1 MDTRTPSAK
10 AVFDK
15 ALEME
20 SPAERQAYLDAVCAE
35 APTLRQKVE
44 ALLKAYAEA
53 GSFLESPAA
62 KLVATVDERPV
73 RECPGTVIGPYK
85 LLEQIGEGGFG
96 VVFVAEQQQP
106 LRRKVALKVL
116 KPGMD
121 TRQVIARFEAER
133 QALALMDHPNI
144 ARVFD
149 GGTTGEPGGISPGRP
164 YFIMELVKGIPIT
177 DYCDQTQ
184 LTPRERLELFLPVC
198 QAVQHAHQKGII
210 HRDLKPSNVLVT
222 LHDGTPVP
230 KIIDFGIAKAL
241 GQQLTDKTLYT
252 GFAQL
257 VGTPLYMSP
266 EQAALSGLDVDTRSD
281 IYSLGVLL
289 YELLTGTTPFDKER
303 LHQAGYDELRRIIRE
318 EEPPKPSTRISTLG
332 QAATPLSTQRK
343 SDPKRL
349 SQLFRGELDW
359 IVMKCLEKDRNRRYE
374 TANGLARDIERYL
387 RDEPV
392 QACPPSAWYRLR
404 KFGRR
409 NKAALITAALLAG
422 ILVLG
427 TLVSTWQAF
436 RATQAEGLA
445 NTRLEA
451 ETEAK
456 AAANASALEAQKQG
470 ELAEQNANAVK
481 GALGQAK
488 ANLERADQNLAL
500 ALEALDDV
508 YMKDVEDRILRDR
521 QMTQAE
527 RESLE
532 KGLKFYEQFAQQNSG
547 HAELERVT
555 AKAYR
560 RAGYLRMELG
570 DWKQAEAQFTT
581 AIPVFE
587 KLADQ
592 SGKTADLRQ
601 ELARCL
607 DLLSQARINAGLNRK
622 AEPSCRQ
629 AVAVW
634 QKLVDDFA
642 KEPSY
647 RVGLATSLLRLGM
660 VLAMLN
666 GPGGL
671 EEAEKLMCRA
681 LGLYKTMAAEY
692 PGNVGYRREVAVIH
706 HELNHYILCPSGR
719 RQEAVEHQQQA
730 VAIFEARAADSTN
743 NLGYRR
749 ELADYYLEL
758 GQRLNEAGQVAQAE
772 EAYHQGLR
780 TYEKLLA
787 ESPSADYRLGVG
799 WTQVSLGNFFLGTK
813 RPKKADEA
821 YRKALDVYT
830 KLISDSSS
838 HPSVMWR
845 LPALA
850 QDLAKLLRET
860 GQTVEADAVL
870 RQAADHCLA
879 ALRRY
884 DQWPADRNL
893 PGDPWEFMNSYRNL
907 GHLLKEVGRFQ
918 EAAEAYQ
925 RGLRVWEKVHPD
937 LSDTDLGHWQWLVR
951 NHIEVGRTLTAAGKR
966 EESESAFRKAAE
978 VLQQQETQFG
988 GKPEYRRQLAESQ
1001 ASAAQDFHAA
1011 GRYTEAE
1018 KCIRQAIH
1026 LREELAAESP
1036 GDFDRRY
1043 EVADAYYWLFSPLWD
1058 SRHPGVAEEA
1068 NRKARDLF
1076 EKLAKDF
1083 PEVPKC
1089 AEALA
1094 NCHLRGAWVLAD
1106 TDRLPEAEAAVR
1118 QSLSL
1123 RQKLAAAFPKNDSY
1137 GWQVTDAY
1145 NWLGEI
1151 LRRSGKLEQAIDA
1164 WRQSLPYYEKE
1175 MAALNNPATRR
1186 YLATRLDQLGDLLVD
1201 TDRLKEAEESYQKAL
1216 PIWQR
1221 LVADFNLPDDLNH
1234 FYSTWSSLDWLL
1246 GELAEQIKK
1255 DTALPEAERKGAARA
1270 YAERANKLRASVQST
1285 LDEALP
1291 AVRKAIEL
1299 EPDPPKA
1306 QFKLAKT
1313 LAAIGRRDAAGEAYR
1328 KAIALKPDY
1337 AGAHNNL
1344 GNILYEQGKLAE
1356 ALAEY
1361 RKALAADPKCAPALW
1376 NLSRLLANGPDR
1388 KRRDPRQALE
1398 LAQRGLELEG
1408 RASWW
1413 QTLGWAHYRTG
1424 AWKESIAALEKS
1436 IELNKG
1442 GALADSRAEP
1452 GDLWL
1457 FLAMAHWQLGHRQE
1471 ARQWY
1476 DRAVEWIENHRVE
1489 LDKNKQ
1495 KETPLEE
1502 DIRNIRAEAAELMGI
1517 QEQSEPQ
1524 RHRDTGKNER
1534 K

>member
-1 MDTRTPSAK
+1 
-10 AVFDK
+10 
-15 ALEME
+15 
-20 SPAERQAYLDAVCAE
+20 
-35 APTLRQKVE
+35 
-44 ALLKAYAEA
+44 
-53 GSFLESPAA
+53 
-62 KLVATVDERPV
+62 
-73 RECPGTVIGPYK
+73 
-85 LLEQIGEGGFG
+85 
-96 VVFVAEQQQP
+96 
-106 LRRKVALKVL
+106 
-116 KPGMD
+116 
-121 TRQVIARFEAER
+121 
-133 QALALMDHPNI
+133 
-144 ARVFD
+144 
-149 GGTTGEPGGISPGRP
+149 
-164 YFIMELVKGIPIT
+164 
-177 DYCDQTQ
+177 
-184 LTPRERLELFLPVC
+184 
-198 QAVQHAHQKGII
+198 
-210 HRDLKPSNVLVT
+210 
-222 LHDGTPVP
+222 
-230 KIIDFGIAKAL
+230 
-241 GQQLTDKTLYT
+241 
-252 GFAQL
+252 
-257 VGTPLYMSP
+257 
-266 EQAALSGLDVDTRSD
+266 LSGLDVDTRSD

-303 LHQAGYDELRRIIRE
+303 LGQAGYDELRRIIRE

-343 SDPKRL
+343 SDPKQLSRL
-349 SQLFRGELDW
+349 VRGELDW

-392 QACPPSAWYRLR
+392 QACPPSAWYRLK

-409 NKAALITAALLAG
+409 NRAALVTAALLAG

-436 RATQAEGLA
+436 RATQAQGLA

-532 KGLKFYEQFAQQNSG
+532 RGLKFYERFAQQNSG

-560 RAGYLRMELG
+560 RAGSLRMELR
-570 DWKQAEAQFTT
+570 DWKQAEAQFTR

-592 SGKTADLRQ
+592 PGKTADLRQ

-607 DLLSQARINAGLNRK
+607 DLLAQARINAGLNRK

-634 QKLVDDFA
+634 QKLVGDFA

-647 RVGLATSLLRLGM
+647 RVGLATSRLRLGM

-666 GPGGL
+666 GPGGR

-681 LGLYKTMAAEY
+681 LRLYKTLAAEY
-692 PGNVGYRREVAVIH
+692 PGNVGYRREVAVLH
-706 HELNHYILCPSGR
+706 HELNHYVLCPSR
-719 RQEAVEHQQQA
+719 RRHEAVEHQQQA
-730 VAIFEARAADSTN
+730 VAIFEARAADSPN

-813 RPKKADEA
+813 RPKKAEEA

-838 HPSVMWR
+838 HASVMWR
-845 LPALA
+845 LPAVA
-850 QDLAKLLRET
+850 QDLAKLLRES
-860 GQTVEADAVL
+860 GQTVEAAAVL

-893 PGDPWEFMNSYRNL
+893 PGDPWDFINAYRNL
-907 GHLLKEVGRFQ
+907 GHLLEEAGRFQ

-925 RGLRVWEKVHPD
+925 RAVRVWEKVYPD
-937 LSDTDLGHWQWLVR
+937 LNNTDLWHRQWLVR
-951 NHIEVGRTLTAAGKR
+951 IHIEAGRTLRAAGKR
-966 EESESAFRKAAE
+966 EQSESAFRKAAE
-978 VLQQQETQFG
+978 VLQQQETEFG
-988 GKPEYRRQLAESQ
+988 GKPECRRQLAEGQ

-1018 KCIRQAIH
+1018 KYIRQAIR

-1036 GDFDRRY
+1036 ADFDRRY
-1043 EVADAYYWLFSPLWD
+1043 EVADAYYWLFSPLWE
-1058 SRHPGVAEEA
+1058 SRRPGVAEEA
-1068 NRKARDLF
+1068 NRKALDLF
-1076 EKLAKDF
+1076 EKLAQDF
-1083 PEVPKC
+1083 PDTPRCLEG
-1089 AEALA
+1089 LA
-1094 NCHLRGAWVLAD
+1094 GCHFRSAFVLAD
-1106 TDRLPEAEAAVR
+1106 TGRLPEAEAAVHR
-1118 QSLSL
+1118 SLSI

-1137 GWQVTDAY
+1137 RWLVTDAY

-1151 LRRSGKLEQAIDA
+1151 LRRSGKRAQAIDA
-1164 WRQSLPYYEKE
+1164 WRQTLPYYEKE

-1186 YLATRLDQLGDLLVD
+1186 YLATRLDQLGDILAD
-1201 TDRLKEAEESYQKAL
+1201 ADRLKEAEESYQKAL
-1216 PIWQR
+1216 PIWQG
-1221 LVADFNLPDDLNH
+1221 LSADFNLPDDRFNLAKNRGNLGRLLKTTGRLQEAEKPYRDAIAALDKLVEELKVADH
-1234 FYSTWSSLDWLL
+1234 RTHLAGSYCSLVEVLFRRATQADND
-1246 GELAEQIKK
+1246 ARV
-1255 DTALPEAERKGAARA
+1255 PEAERKASAEAFRNKARDLQREAEKRGLLTPEALNSLAWPLVVNPSRDPQDAEWALALAKMAVERAPDQAYIVNTLGTAYYRAGNWKAAIETLKNAEELGNWRHFGHDAFFIAMAYGMLGDKEAASKWFTAAVRWMEKDAPKHEELLRVRAEAAKLFGVPERGPEPHQAKPQDDRELYTLIIELSPEAAWAYLARGQFFQRNGQPQKAQEDYRKAVEVHTRVLDQKPNSPVRWADRALA
-1270 YAERANKLRASVQST
+1270 YAELGDWNK
-1285 LDEALP
+1285 
-1291 AVRKAIEL
+1291 
-1299 EPDPPKA
+1299 
-1306 QFKLAKT
+1306 
-1313 LAAIGRRDAAGEAYR
+1313 AAGDWQ
-1328 KAIALKPDY
+1328 KAAALWEKT
-1337 AGAHNNL
+1337 AASGANPSVWYQL
-1344 GNILYEQGKLAE
+1344 
-1356 ALAEY
+1356 ALARLGAKDQAGY
-1361 RKALAADPKCAPALW
+1361 RSACAEIVKRFADKGPAPYADFALWACVLAPDGVSDPSVLLGWAERLVAAQPTNALTRNTLGAALYRAGRFEEAARRLNEAQAALAATPET
-1376 NLSRLLANGPDR
+1376 S
-1388 KRRDPRQALE
+1388 
-1398 LAQRGLELEG
+1398 
-1408 RASWW
+1408 
-1413 QTLGWAHYRTG
+1413 T
-1424 AWKESIAALEKS
+1424 SIAY
-1436 IELNKG
+1436 
-1442 GALADSRAEP
+1442 
-1452 GDLWL
+1452 LWY
-1457 FLAMAHWQLGHRQE
+1457 FLAMAHERLGHSQE
-1471 ARQWY
+1471 ARQWLEKANQEAEHVQ
-1476 DRAVEWIENHRVE
+1476 RKNGTVWNRRLTLE
-1489 LDKNKQ
+1489 LLRG
-1495 KETPLEE
+1495 E
-1502 DIRNIRAEAAELMGI
+1502 AEATLKAPGAP
-1517 QEQSEPQ
+1517 PQ
-1524 RHRDTGKNER
+1524 PSK
-1534 K
+1534 